1 LARAQTKPRQSMP
14 ITMTTTTASTV
25 RLLTT
30 VSSMEKA
37 ANMTDFLLYALLGG
51 LGVALV
57 AGPLGCF
64 VVWRRMAYFGDTLA
78 HSALLGVSL
87 GVLLDI
93 NLSIT
98 VTAVPLLMAL
108 GLVYLEQRG
117 FLSLDTLL
125 GILSHS
131 ALAAGLLVIALLP
144 DVRVDLMS
152 LLFGD
157 LLSVTVADLW
167 VIYGVAAVVL
177 FMLGMLWT
185 KLINITVDPEL
196 AAVEGTNV
204 ALVRTALML
213 ITALVIAIA
222 MKIVGVLLI
231 TALLIIPAATAR
243 NISQTPER
251 MAVAASIIAMCTVVM
266 GLTMSWYT
274 DAPAGPAIVISAA
287 LLFTLSLG
295 ARRKN

>member
-1 LARAQTKPRQSMP
+1 MPVANISMGRAVIM
-14 ITMTTTTASTV
+14 
-25 RLLTT
+25 
-30 VSSMEKA
+30 
-37 ANMTDFLLYALLGG
+37 NDFLLYALLAG

-78 HSALLGVSL
+78 HSALLGVAL
-87 GVLLDI
+87 GVLLQI

-108 GLVYLEQRG
+108 ALVMLEQKG

-131 ALAAGLLVIALLP
+131 ALAAGLVIISLLP

-157 LLSVTVADLW
+157 LLSVSVGDLW
-167 VIYGVAAVVL
+167 VIYGITLLVL
-177 FMLGMLWT
+177 ALLVSLWRP
-185 KLINITVDPEL
+185 LINITVNPEL

-204 ALVRTALML
+204 TLVRTSLML

-231 TALLIIPAATAR
+231 TALLITPAATAR
-243 NISQTPER
+243 RLSQTPEQ
-251 MAVAASIIAMCTVVM
+251 MAIIASAIAMLSVLM
-266 GLTMSWYT
+266 GLSLSWYS
-274 DAPAGPAIVISAA
+274 DAPAGAAVVLCSAILFLISLAIRQRA
-287 LLFTLSLG
+287 
-295 ARRKN
+295 

>member
-1 LARAQTKPRQSMP
+1 
-14 ITMTTTTASTV
+14 
-25 RLLTT
+25 
-30 VSSMEKA
+30 
-37 ANMTDFLLYALLGG
+37 MTDFLLYALLAG

-93 NLSIT
+93 NLNIT
-98 VTAVPLLMAL
+98 VIAIPLAMAI
-108 GLVYLEQRG
+108 GLVFLEKRG

-131 ALAAGLLVIALLP
+131 ALAAGLVVISLLP
-144 DVRVDLMS
+144 GVRVDLMS

-157 LLSVTVADLW
+157 LLAVTKNDLW
-167 VIYGVAAVVL
+167 VIYTVSGAVL
-177 FMLGMLWT
+177 ALLGLLW
-185 KLINITVDPEL
+185 KQLINITVDPEL

-204 ALVRTALML
+204 TLVSTALML
-213 ITALVIAIA
+213 ITALVIALA
-222 MKIVGVLLI
+222 MKVVGVLLI

-243 NISQTPER
+243 RVSQTPEQ
-251 MAVAASIIAMCTVVM
+251 MAVAASLIAMLTVVM
-266 GLTMSWYT
+266 GLAMSWNLDT
-274 DAPAGPAIVISAA
+274 PAGPSVVISASF
-287 LLFTLSLG
+287 LFCLSL
-295 ARRKN
+295 AYRRQLS

>member
-1 LARAQTKPRQSMP
+1 M
-14 ITMTTTTASTV
+14 IV
-25 RLLTT
+25 I
-30 VSSMEKA
+30 
-37 ANMTDFLLYALLGG
+37 MTDFLLYALLAG

-93 NLSIT
+93 NLNIT
-98 VTAVPLLMAL
+98 VIAIPLAMAI
-108 GLVYLEQRG
+108 GLVFLEKRG

-131 ALAAGLLVIALLP
+131 ALAAGLVVISLLP
-144 DVRVDLMS
+144 GVRVDLMS

-157 LLSVTVADLW
+157 LLAVTKNDLW
-167 VIYGVAAVVL
+167 VIYTVSAAVL
-177 FMLGMLWT
+177 ALLGLLW
-185 KLINITVDPEL
+185 KQLINITVDPEL

-204 ALVRTALML
+204 TLVSTALML
-213 ITALVIAIA
+213 ITALVIALA
-222 MKIVGVLLI
+222 MKVVGVLLI

-243 NISQTPER
+243 RVSQTPEQ
-251 MAVAASIIAMCTVVM
+251 MAVAASLIAMLTVVM
-266 GLTMSWYT
+266 GLAMSWNLDT
-274 DAPAGPAIVISAA
+274 PAGPSVVISASF
-287 LLFTLSLG
+287 LFCLSL
-295 ARRKN
+295 AYRRQLS

>member
-1 LARAQTKPRQSMP
+1 MPEGNINMGRAVT
-14 ITMTTTTASTV
+14 
-25 RLLTT
+25 
-30 VSSMEKA
+30 
-37 ANMTDFLLYALLGG
+37 MTDFLLYALLAG

-78 HSALLGVSL
+78 HSALLGVAL
-87 GVLLDI
+87 GVLLQI

-98 VTAVPLLMAL
+98 ITAVPLLMAL
-108 GLVYLEQRG
+108 ALVMLEQKG

-131 ALAAGLLVIALLP
+131 ALAAGLVIISLLP
-144 DVRVDLMS
+144 DVRIDLMS

-157 LLSVTVADLW
+157 LLSVSVGDLW
-167 VIYGVAAVVL
+167 VIYGITLLVL
-177 FMLGMLWT
+177 ALLVSLWRP
-185 KLINITVDPEL
+185 LINITVNPEL

-204 ALVRTALML
+204 TLVRTSLML

-231 TALLIIPAATAR
+231 TALLITPAATAR
-243 NISQTPER
+243 RLSQTPEQ
-251 MAVAASIIAMCTVVM
+251 MAIIASAIAMLSVLM
-266 GLTMSWYT
+266 GLSLSWYS
-274 DAPAGPAIVISAA
+274 DAPAGAAVVLCSAILFLISLAIRQRA
-287 LLFTLSLG
+287 
-295 ARRKN
+295 

>member
-1 LARAQTKPRQSMP
+1 M
-14 ITMTTTTASTV
+14 I
-25 RLLTT
+25 
-30 VSSMEKA
+30 
-37 ANMTDFLLYALLGG
+37 DFLLYALLAG

-78 HSALLGVSL
+78 HSALLGVSI
-87 GVLLDI
+87 GVLLNI

-98 VTAVPLLMAL
+98 VAAIPLLMAL

-117 FLSLDTLL
+117 ILSLDTLL

-131 ALAAGLLVIALLP
+131 ALATGLVLISLLP

-157 LLSVTVADLW
+157 LLSVTLNDLW
-167 VIYGVAAVVL
+167 VIYGVASAVVL
-177 FMLGMLWT
+177 LLVMLW
-185 KLINITVDPEL
+185 KPLINITVHADL
-196 AAVEGTNV
+196 AAVEGV
-204 ALVRTALML
+204 KVSAVRTALML

-243 NISQTPER
+243 RVSNTPEK
-251 MAVAASIIAMCTVVM
+251 MAITASVIAMLTVVM
-266 GLTMSWYT
+266 GLGMSWYT
-274 DAPAGPAIVISAA
+274 DTPAGPSVVVCAA
-287 LLFTLSLG
+287 LLFMLSLLF
-295 ARRKN
+295 RQKS

>member
-1 LARAQTKPRQSMP
+1 MPVANISMGRAV
-14 ITMTTTTASTV
+14 TM
-25 RLLTT
+25 
-30 VSSMEKA
+30 
-37 ANMTDFLLYALLGG
+37 NDFLLYALLAG

-78 HSALLGVSL
+78 HSALLGVAL
-87 GVLLDI
+87 GVLLQI

-108 GLVYLEQRG
+108 ALVMLEQRG

-131 ALAAGLLVIALLP
+131 ALAAGLVIISLLP
-144 DVRVDLMS
+144 DVRIDLMS

-157 LLSVTVADLW
+157 LLSVSVGDLW
-167 VIYGVAAVVL
+167 VIYGITILVL
-177 FMLGMLWT
+177 ALLIGLWRP
-185 KLINITVDPEL
+185 LINITVNPEL

-204 ALVRTALML
+204 ALVRTSLML

-231 TALLIIPAATAR
+231 TALLITPAATAR
-243 NISQTPER
+243 RLSHTPEQ
-251 MAVAASIIAMCTVVM
+251 MAIIASAIAMLSVLM
-266 GLTMSWYT
+266 GLSLSWYS
-274 DAPAGPAIVISAA
+274 DAPAGAAVVLCSAT
-287 LLFTLSLG
+287 LFLVSLVV
-295 ARRKN
+295 RQRT

>member
-1 LARAQTKPRQSMP
+1 
-14 ITMTTTTASTV
+14 
-25 RLLTT
+25 
-30 VSSMEKA
+30 
-37 ANMTDFLLYALLGG
+37 MTDFLFNALLAG

-87 GVLLDI
+87 GVLLGI
-93 NLSIT
+93 NISIT
-98 VTAVPLLMAL
+98 VASVPLLMAL
-108 GLVYLEQRG
+108 GLVLLEQRG
-117 FLSLDTLL
+117 ILSLDTLL

-131 ALAAGLLVIALLP
+131 ALATGLVLISLLP

-157 LLSVTVADLW
+157 LLSVTVDDLW
-167 VIYGVAAVVL
+167 IIYVVAASVL
-177 FMLGMLWT
+177 VLLLLLW
-185 KLINITVDPEL
+185 KPLINITVHAEL
-196 AAVEGTNV
+196 ASVEGVNV
-204 ALVRTALML
+204 SVVRTALML

-243 NISQTPER
+243 RISSTPEQ
-251 MAVAASIIAMCTVVM
+251 MAVMASLVAMLTVVM
-266 GLTMSWYT
+266 GLAMSWYS
-274 DAPAGPAIVISAA
+274 DAPAGPSVVVCAA
-287 LLFTLSLG
+287 LLFLLSLAAPQRG
-295 ARRKN
+295 

>member
-1 LARAQTKPRQSMP
+1 
-14 ITMTTTTASTV
+14 
-25 RLLTT
+25 
-30 VSSMEKA
+30 
-37 ANMTDFLLYALLGG
+37 MTDFLLYALLAG

-87 GVLLDI
+87 GVLLGI
-93 NLSIT
+93 NISIT
-98 VTAVPLLMAL
+98 VAAVPLLIAL
-108 GLVYLEQRG
+108 GLVFLEQRG
-117 FLSLDTLL
+117 ILSLDTLL

-131 ALAAGLLVIALLP
+131 ALATGLVLISLLP

-157 LLSVTVADLW
+157 LLAVTINDLW
-167 VIYGVAAVVL
+167 IIYGVAGSVTILLVA
-177 FMLGMLWT
+177 LW
-185 KLINITVDPEL
+185 KPLINITVHAEI
-196 AAVEGTNV
+196 ASVEGV
-204 ALVRTALML
+204 KVSAVRTALML

-243 NISQTPER
+243 RVSRTPEQ
-251 MAVAASIIAMCTVVM
+251 MAIIASLVAMVTVVM
-266 GLTMSWYT
+266 GLAMSWYS
-274 DAPAGPAIVISAA
+274 DAPAGPSVVVCSA
-287 LLFTLSLG
+287 LLFLLSLTAPQRG
-295 ARRKN
+295 

>member
-1 LARAQTKPRQSMP
+1 
-14 ITMTTTTASTV
+14 
-25 RLLTT
+25 
-30 VSSMEKA
+30 
-37 ANMTDFLLYALLGG
+37 MTDFLLYALLAG

-78 HSALLGVSL
+78 HSALLGVSI
-87 GVLLDI
+87 GVLLNI

-98 VTAVPLLMAL
+98 VAAIPLLMAL

-117 FLSLDTLL
+117 ILSLDTLL

-131 ALAAGLLVIALLP
+131 ALATGLVLISLLP

-157 LLSVTVADLW
+157 LLSVTLSDLW
-167 VIYGVAAVVL
+167 IIYGVAATVVGLLVVL
-177 FMLGMLWT
+177 W
-185 KLINITVDPEL
+185 KPLINITVHADL
-196 AAVEGTNV
+196 AAVEGV
-204 ALVRTALML
+204 RVSAVRTALML

-243 NISQTPER
+243 RLSNTPEQ
-251 MAVAASIIAMCTVVM
+251 MAVTASAIAMLTVAM
-266 GLTMSWYT
+266 GLAMSWYT
-274 DAPAGPAIVISAA
+274 DTPAGPSIVVCAA
-287 LLFTLSLG
+287 LLFILSLLFRQKG
-295 ARRKN
+295 

>member
-1 LARAQTKPRQSMP
+1 MIIAYMVMFW
-14 ITMTTTTASTV
+14 TMGMRSIVT
-25 RLLTT
+25 
-30 VSSMEKA
+30 M
-37 ANMTDFLLYALLGG
+37 ANFLIYALLAG

-87 GVLLDI
+87 GVMLEI
-93 NLSIT
+93 NLNIT
-98 VTAVPLLMAL
+98 VTAVPLVMAL

-117 FLSLDTLL
+117 FLALDTVL

-131 ALAAGLLVIALLP
+131 ALAAGLVIISLLP

-157 LLSVTVADLW
+157 LLAVTKNDLW
-167 VIYGVAAVVL
+167 VIYGLSAVVL
-177 FMLGMLWT
+177 TLLALLWQQ
-185 KLINITVDPEL
+185 LINITVDPEL

-213 ITALVIAIA
+213 ITALVIALA
-222 MKIVGVLLI
+222 MKVVGVLLI

-243 NISQTPER
+243 RLTRTPEQ
-251 MAVAASIIAMCTVVM
+251 MAVMASIIAMLTVVM
-266 GLTMSWYT
+266 GLAMSWNLDT
-274 DAPAGPAIVISAA
+274 PAGPSVVISASF
-287 LLFTLSLG
+287 LFCLSL
-295 ARRKN
+295 AYRRQLS

>member
-1 LARAQTKPRQSMP
+1 MPTACISTERAV
-14 ITMTTTTASTV
+14 TMI
-25 RLLTT
+25 
-30 VSSMEKA
+30 
-37 ANMTDFLLYALLGG
+37 DFLLYALLAG
-51 LGVALV
+51 LGVSLV

-87 GVLLDI
+87 GVLLGV

-98 VTAVPLLMAL
+98 VTAVPLIMAL
-108 GLVYLEQRG
+108 GLVYLEHRG
-117 FLSLDTLL
+117 FLALDTLL

-131 ALAAGLLVIALLP
+131 ALAAGLVVIAMLP
-144 DVRVDLMS
+144 NVRVDLMS

-157 LLSVTVADLW
+157 LLSVTVSDLW

-177 FMLGMLWT
+177 LLLAALW
-185 KLINITVDPEL
+185 KQLINITVDPEL

-204 ALVRTALML
+204 NLVRTALML

-231 TALLIIPAATAR
+231 TALLIIPAATAGR
-243 NISQTPER
+243 LSQTPEQ
-251 MAVAASIIAMCTVVM
+251 MAMTASGIAMVTVVM
-266 GLTMSWYT
+266 GLALSWYT
-274 DAPAGPAIVISAA
+274 DAPAGPAVVICAG

-295 ARRKN
+295 VRQQR